1 MNSIALTQMSA
12 AEAEWA
18 KNQAARDL
26 RTAVDA
32 LDDARASLRGLAA
45 DTTWQSDGIRAMH
58 DALADYGRR
67 THVESSDTQGRVRE
81 VAGIDLS

>member
-18 KNQAARDL
+18 KNQAAREL
-26 RTAVDA
+26 RAAVDA
-32 LDDARASLRGLAA
+32 LDDARASLRGLAD
-45 DTTWQSDGIRAMH
+45 DTAWQSDGVRAMH

-67 THVESSDTQGRVRE
+67 THAEASDTQGRVHE
-81 VAGIDLS
+81 VAGIDVS